1 MIVTGLLGA
10 ILALATPFLPVQ
22 QDAASIS
29 WPQNGSLTNVEA
41 PLVSYTPQQLHESIP
56 CVYWTVGTA
65 TLPHSMPVFA
75 PHSMKWTRDT
85 DGKRTMSSIV

>member
-1 MIVTGLLGA
+1 MSDAPSAPSASRNFAFFRSMPTSSSSVESS
-10 ILALATPFLPVQ
+10 TPVH
-22 QDAASIS
+22 
-29 WPQNGSLTNVEA
+29 SLHD
-41 PLVSYTPQQLHESIP
+41 SMP